1 MSRIKSFV
9 PRIED
14 ADVESVIDA
23 VRNGWED
30 RRSEQID
37 NLERQLEKVTHRK
50 HAIAVGHGTDAIHLA
65 LASLNLKPVLK

>member
-1 MSRIKSFV
+1 MMSRVKSFV

-14 ADVESVIDA
+14 ADVQSVIDA

-37 NLERQLEKVTHRK
+37 ILDRK
-50 HAIAVGHGTDAIHLA
+50 SV
-65 LASLNLKPVLK
+65 V